1 MGAELRHQRAS
12 GGLVSAHIVAKRET
26 CIGAGQ
32 CVFADPD
39 AFDQDDDGWVVVLQA
54 DPASPDALARAK
66 EAVNVCPSRS
76 ISVLT
81 RPESGAVTGAAR

>member
-1 MGAELRHQRAS
+1 M
-12 GGLVSAHIVAKRET
+12 VSAKIVAKRET

-39 AFDQDDDGWVVVLQA
+39 AFDQDDDGLVLVLQG

-76 ISVLT
+76 ITLL
-81 RPESGAVTGAAR
+81 A

>member
-1 MGAELRHQRAS
+1 M
-12 GGLVSAHIVAKRET
+12 VSAQIVANRET

-39 AFDQDDDGWVVVLQA
+39 AFDQDDNGLVVVLQA

-76 ISVLT
+76 ITL
-81 RPESGAVTGAAR
+81 RA

>member
-1 MGAELRHQRAS
+1 M
-12 GGLVSAHIVAKRET
+12 VSAQIVAKRET

-39 AFDQDDDGWVVVLQA
+39 AFDQDDNGLVVVLQA
-54 DPASPDALARAK
+54 DPTSPDALARAK

-76 ISVLT
+76 ITLL
-81 RPESGAVTGAAR
+81 A